1 VEARGGVLPGA
12 APANAPGWLVDL
24 FGGGRRTGAG
34 VDVSEESAL
43 TFSAVY
49 GCVRILAESAASL
62 PLKVYRR
69 AGARGKATARQH
81 WAWSLLHDAPNP
93 EMTAVVWRELGMVHV
108 LTWGNAY
115 SRIEWAGN
123 GAARAV
129 WPIHPSRVTVRRS
142 AAGAVFYEVRP
153 DPTTDP
159 PGGHPAILEPADML
173 HVPALGWNGL
183 VGLSPVRLAREAVG
197 LGQAAEAFG
206 SGFFG
211 HGARPGG
218 VLSVNQAL
226 DPKARAKIAEAW
238 EAAHQGVERAGRVAV
253 LGLGAS
259 FTATTIPPEDAQ
271 FLETRR
277 FQVGEIARI
286 FRVPP
291 HMLAD
296 LERATFSNV
305 EHLGLEFVMHS
316 LRPWL
321 VRWEQEL
328 NRKLF
333 GTAGTAGL
341 YCEHAVDGLL
351 RGDQASRFNAYAVG
365 RQWGWLSADDVRA
378 FENLPPLADGAGSVY
393 LQPLNMVPVLG
404 RAWSPAQV
412 TPTEAE
418 PEPTPAAA
426 PAAGAEVN
434 ARAELR
440 RACGAMVRAAF
451 ARFARRE
458 ERALRRLAERARKS
472 PTGAAGFLEAVA
484 AFYAESEPIL
494 RAELEA
500 LAEAFAGV
508 WEGEPE
514 AEAREYVAA
523 SLEQVRGLVKAEE
536 MGARL
541 DEGLW
546 CVEVRAEEWTRTR
559 PAVAARR
566 YEAEVAA

>member
-1 VEARGGVLPGA
+1 MILRDLVEARGGVLPGA

-129 WPIHPSRVTVRRS
+129 WPIHPSRVTVKRS

-153 DPTTDP
+153 DPETDP
-159 PGGHPAILEPADML
+159 PGGHPAILEPADVL

-206 SGFFG
+206 AGFFG
-211 HGARPGG
+211 NGARPGG

-277 FQVGEIARI
+277 FQVSEVARI

-296 LERATFSNV
+296 LERATFSNI

-321 VRWEQEL
+321 VRWEQEI

-333 GTAGTAGL
+333 GTSGTAGL
-341 YCEHAVDGLL
+341 YAEHAVDGLL
-351 RGDQASRFNAYAVG
+351 RGDQASRFAAYAVG
-365 RQWGWLSADDVRA
+365 RQWGWLSADDVREL
-378 FENLPPLADGAGSVY
+378 ENLAPLPDGAGAVY
-393 LQPLNMVPVLG
+393 LSPLNMVPVVG
-404 RAWSPAQV
+404 P
-412 TPTEAE
+412 
-418 PEPTPAAA
+418 
-426 PAAGAEVN
+426 EVN

-440 RACGAMVRAAF
+440 RACGAMVRAVY

-458 ERALRRLAERARKS
+458 QKALARLAAKARVS
-472 PTGAAGFLEAVA
+472 RTGAEGFRSAVDSFYLEAELVL
-484 AFYAESEPIL
+484 E
-494 RAELEA
+494 AELRQ
-500 LAEAFAGV
+500 LAEAFPGV
-508 WEGEPE
+508 WDADPTWE
-514 AEAREYVAA
+514 ASEYVMA
-523 SLEQVRGLVKAEE
+523 SLGQVEALLEGSGDPY
-536 MGARL
+536 GAIEAL
-541 DEGLW
+541 
-546 CVEVRAEEWTRTR
+546 AEEWTRTR
-559 PAVAARR
+559 PDVAARR
-566 YEAEVAA
+566 FEVEEVGR

>member
-1 VEARGGVLPGA
+1 MILRGLLEGRGSVLPGA
-12 APANAPGWLVDL
+12 APANAPGWLVEL
-24 FGGGRRTGAG
+24 FGGGRGTAAG
-34 VDVSEESAL
+34 VSVSEESAL

-49 GCVRILAESAASL
+49 ACMRILAESVAAL

-69 AGARGKATARQH
+69 RGDRGKEPARSH

-93 EMTAVVWRELGMVHV
+93 DMTAVVWRELGMVHV
-108 LTWGNAY
+108 LGYGNAF

-129 WPIHPSRVTVRRS
+129 WPIHPARVTVKRTV
-142 AAGAVFYEVRP
+142 AGALVYEVQP
-153 DPTTDP
+153 DEATDP
-159 PGGHPAILEPADML
+159 PGGHPAVVPAEDMV

-183 VGLSPVRLAREAVG
+183 VGLSPVRLAREAVALG
-197 LGQAAEAFG
+197 LAAEAFG
-206 SGFFG
+206 AGFFG
-211 HGARPGG
+211 NGARPGG
-218 VLSVNQAL
+218 VLEVPSGLRPADVEKL
-226 DPKARAKIAEAW
+226 RERW
-238 EAAHQGVERAGRVAV
+238 EASHQGTGRANRVAV
-253 LGLGAS
+253 LGLGS
-259 FTATTIPPEDAQ
+259 KFVPTTIPPEDAQ

-277 FQVGEIARI
+277 FQVSEVARI

-351 RGDQASRFNAYAVG
+351 RGDQESRFNAYAVG
-365 RQWGWLSADDVRA
+365 RQWGWLSADDVREL
-378 FENLPPLADGAGSVY
+378 ENLPPLADGAGSVY
-393 LQPLNMVPVLG
+393 LQPLNMVPAG
-404 RAWSPAQV
+404 AGASAP
-412 TPTEAE
+412 P
-418 PEPTPAAA
+418 PPPPPPAAA
-426 PAAGAEVN
+426 DAPGADPDG
-434 ARAELR
+434 ARAALR
-440 RACGAMVRAAF
+440 RACAVTVRAAF

-484 AFYAESEPIL
+484 AFYGESEPIL
-494 RAELEA
+494 RGELEA

-508 WEGEPE
+508 WEGDPS

-536 MGARL
+536 TGARL

-559 PAVAARR
+559 PDVAARR